1 MQFSLFNHPILS
13 GTIRASRS
21 DFQVDEIQTAEFS
34 GDGEHLWLHI
44 KKAGSNSQ
52 LVAQKIAEVLS
63 VDKRNVSYA
72 GLKDRHAVTTQWFSA
87 QIPGKASPESLEL
100 GEGVEVLEMQRHHKK
115 LRRGQLE
122 GNRFSII
129 VRDVEGDMGQFQNAF
144 DIVGAYGVPNYFGE
158 QRFGRDFGNLDKC
171 LRMFERKYK
180 PRNRDERGLL
190 ISTARSYLFNLVVS
204 ERIAKGLWSEIIPG
218 DVMNLDGS
226 QSVFV
231 PDHIDK
237 ELRQRMSSGDVH
249 ITGPLYGVAESMVLD
264 QAKKLEQEVFTQNPK
279 YTEGLLK
286 LKVKAARRSI
296 RLIPKEMNFEWLDTK
311 TLRLEFSLPAGAYA
325 TSVLRELVDYAVAQ
339 PAT

>member
-1 MQFSLFNHPILS
+1 
-13 GTIRASRS
+13 
-21 DFQVDEIQTAEFS
+21 
-34 GDGEHLWLHI
+34 LWLLI
-44 KKAGSNSQ
+44 KKRGCNTQ
-52 LVAQKIAEVLS
+52 FVAQKIAEALS

-87 QIPGKASPESLEL
+87 QIPGQASPESLEL
-100 GEGVEVLEMQRHHKK
+100 GEGIEVLEMQRHHKK

-129 VRDVEGDMGQFQNAF
+129 VRNVEGDGDQFQDAF
-144 DIVGAYGVPNYFGE
+144 DTVAANGVPNYFGE

-171 LRMFERKYK
+171 LNMFARKYK

-204 ERIAKGLWSEIIPG
+204 DRIDKGLWSEVVPG

-231 PDHIDK
+231 PDQIDD
-237 ELRQRMSSGDVH
+237 ELGQRLATGDVH
-249 ITGPLYGVAESMVLD
+249 ITGPLYGVGESMVSDL
-264 QAKKLEQEVFTQNPK
+264 AMKLEQEVFAQNPQ

-296 RLIPKEMNFEWLDTK
+296 RLIPKQMKFEWLDKK

-325 TSVLRELVDYAVAQ
+325 TSVLSELVDYTVAQ

>member
-1 MQFSLFNHPILS
+1 MHFLKIRPSFLAGRIRNLAEDFS
-13 GTIRASRS
+13 
-21 DFQVDEIQTAEFS
+21 VEEIQSTQFS
-34 GDGEHLWLHI
+34 GDGEHLWLLI
-44 KKAGSNSQ
+44 KKRGCNTQ
-52 LVAQKIAEVLS
+52 FVAQKIAEALS
-63 VDKRNVSYA
+63 VDRRNVSYA
-72 GLKDRHAVTTQWFSA
+72 GLKDRHAETTQWFSA

-100 GEGVEVLEMQRHHKK
+100 GEGIEVLQMRRHHKK
-115 LRRGQLE
+115 LQRGQLE

-129 VRDVEGDMGQFQNAF
+129 IRNVEGDGDQFQDAF
-144 DIVGAYGVPNYFGE
+144 DTVGASGVPNYFGE
-158 QRFGRDFGNLDKC
+158 QRFGRDFGNLDKS

-180 PRNRDERGLL
+180 PKNRNERGLL

-204 ERIAKGLWSEIIPG
+204 ERIEKGLWSKIIPG

-231 PDHIDK
+231 PDQIDD
-237 ELRQRMSSGDVH
+237 ELRQRLSSGDVH
-249 ITGPLYGVAESMVLD
+249 ITGPLYGVGESMVLD
-264 QAKKLEQEVFTQNPK
+264 QALKLEREVFTQNPK

-296 RLIPKEMNFEWLDTK
+296 RIIPKEMNFEWLDTK

-325 TSVLRELVDYAVAQ
+325 TSVLRELVDYTVAQ